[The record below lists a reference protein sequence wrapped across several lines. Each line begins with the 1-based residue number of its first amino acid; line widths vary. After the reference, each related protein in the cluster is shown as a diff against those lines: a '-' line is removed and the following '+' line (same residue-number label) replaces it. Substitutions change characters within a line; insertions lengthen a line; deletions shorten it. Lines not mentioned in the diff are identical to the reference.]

1 MGSATFCDRR
11 STRPT
16 QRGPLAALIEFRAGF
31 HRCLAGRADAAFELT
46 TAALCAPAPVSS
58 VPLLSLVPVFRRSHG
73 SLYKALDRGRVNVDV
88 TCWPRTGQRTGRWC
102 SPWTPRP
109 ARVATPKPR
118 PSAGST
124 IRRPNIR
131 PASRPRPAGE
141 LLGHRHRQL
150 GEHLRHRPRSQPALA
165 WVIPSEVGEVYTP
178 LTPESARTPRS
189 SPTPNATS
197 TTRSAGEGRRRSRV
211 AFGRVGRVG
220 REWAERQHMGIDLPR
235 VSRTEI
241 VILLMPLTCGRCTR
255 CGPRLGFDSRVLSGA
270 SVNCRDMCVPITIKS
285 DVNS

>member
-1 MGSATFCDRR
+1 MLLEVIRPPSFSACLRRASDHPCPRVVILSGMGSATDCDRR

-16 QRGPLAALIEFRAGF
+16 QQGPLAALIEFRAGF

-124 IRRPNIR
+124 IRRPHIR

-165 WVIPSEVGEVYTP
+165 WVIPSEVGDVYTP

-197 TTRSAGEGRRRSRV
+197 GNTIRWRRTPPQPSCLWPSRPSRPSRP
-211 AFGRVGRVG
+211 GVG
-220 REWAERQHMGIDLPR
+220 
-235 VSRTEI
+235 
-241 VILLMPLTCGRCTR
+241 
-255 CGPRLGFDSRVLSGA
+255 GA
-270 SVNCRDMCVPITIKS
+270 PTHGH
-285 DVNS
+285 